1 MILWAIIAACGSAD
15 KASSTADNVSSSTEE
30 DSEPDTAPETT
41 EPLDSGSPEDT
52 GEPPVQLE
60 EGVAFIRAE
69 LSPPFEHGNAAW
81 AGVALL
87 DYDADGWLDIYLTN
101 GESQP
106 NALYR
111 NEGNGRFQNVA
122 NQTGTAIMERSG
134 PVTAGDL
141 DNDGDTDLVVG
152 IECSLGTLQTDGSS
166 LGDGSTVVL
175 LNDGMGQFTRT
186 QLVLSDAIEAR
197 GYCPVSLDLVDING
211 DGILDLSSSN
221 GIDPDQ
227 VYPWKFG
234 LTAPEALDHI
244 ILGDGHGSFSEPVEI
259 TPPDIVAIPF
269 PDNPDRCED
278 GCATTTFV
286 SAFIDLNQDGRV
298 DRISGEGGRP
308 LQVFIQQTDGS
319 LAYTD
324 AMSHSGLGQWMGFA
338 TADFDG
344 DGDLDIYS
352 TNQGLSPLVAG
363 YDNIP
368 PAVEASRWVNPFHS
382 IFEWDESGILWER
395 PDWPTAIDRPQA
407 ADSYV
412 PFVDPG
418 TGEMDNGDWF
428 PLEGLARFSW
438 GWGAVALDAD
448 LDGWTDV
455 AFTGNNCAAP
465 MSIIWDETKGAG
477 PGGLLLNNAGSGFTE
492 AIVDWEIPNLDEEGR
507 YQDGRGIAT
516 GDLNNDGIADL
527 VFANRSYNPTQS
539 DPLAQE
545 PGIPHVWLSK
555 PRDGQWLR
563 IDLEGTQSNKDA
575 IGSRVTIDLGTHLLG
590 RVLGAG
596 GATNSA
602 NERTILVGTG
612 TVDTVDLRVDFPS
625 GETVE
630 MNDVA
635 VNQTVRV
642 VEP

>member
-1 MILWAIIAACGSAD
+1 MLLLLLITACGDGDPSPD
-15 KASSTADNVSSSTEE
+15 ASGGGNE
-30 DSEPDTAPETT
+30 TAPDH
-41 EPLDSGSPEDT
+41 DSDGSDT
-52 GEPPVQLE
+52 GDSVEPPPELE
-60 EGVAFIRAE
+60 EGVAFFTAE
-69 LSPPFEHGNAAW
+69 LLPEFEHGNAAW

-87 DYDADGWLDIYLTN
+87 DHDRDGLLDIYFTN

-111 NEGNGRFQNVA
+111 NEGNGRFRDVA
-122 NQTGTAIMERSG
+122 AETGTALMQRSG
-134 PVTAGDL
+134 PVTTGDL
-141 DNDGDTDLVVG
+141 DNDGDPDLVVG
-152 IECSLGTLQTDGSS
+152 IECSLGTLEIDGTS
-166 LGDGSTVVL
+166 LGDGSTMVL
-175 LNDGMGQFTRT
+175 LNDGTGSFTAHTVDMGT
-186 QLVLSDAIEAR
+186 VIESR

-234 LTAPEALDHI
+234 LTAPEAIDHI
-244 ILGDGHGSFSEPVEI
+244 ILGDGTGGFSGLVEI
-259 TPPDIVAIPF
+259 DARSDLDISF
-269 PDNPDRCED
+269 PDNPDRCID

-286 SAFIDLNQDGRV
+286 SVYFDINSDGLQ

-308 LQVFIQQTDGS
+308 LQVFLQDEDGRLNYES
-319 LAYTD
+319 TQ
-324 AMSHSGLGQWMGFA
+324 MVSGLGQWMGLA

-344 DGDLDIYS
+344 DGDLDVYS
-352 TNQGLSPLVAG
+352 TNQGLSPLLVG

-368 PAVEASRWVNPFHS
+368 PAIETESWVNPFHS
-382 IFEWDESGILWER
+382 VFEASATGQLTER
-395 PDWPTAIDRPQA
+395 PDWPVSINTVQA
-407 ADSYV
+407 ADSYI
-412 PFVDPG
+412 PFEDAE
-418 TGEMDNGDWF
+418 TGELVHGQWF
-428 PLEGLARFSW
+428 PLEGLQRFSW

-465 MSIIWDETKGAG
+465 MSIIWDELHGAG
-477 PGGLLLNNAGSGFTE
+477 PGGLLLNQAGTSFTE
-492 AIVDWEIPNLDEEGR
+492 AIVEWEIPNTDDAGQ

-539 DPLAQE
+539 DPLAQQ
-545 PGIPHVWLSK
+545 PGKPQVWLSK
-555 PRDGQWLR
+555 PRDGHWLR
-563 IDLEGTQSNKDA
+563 VDLEGTRSNRDG
-575 IGSRVTIDLGTHLLG
+575 IGSKITMTLAQHTVT

-602 NERTILVGTG
+602 SERTVLFGTG
-612 TVDTVDLRVDFPS
+612 DAETVDIEVVFPS
-625 GETVE
+625 GEIVILT
-630 MNDVA
+630 DVP
-635 VNQTVRV
+635 VDQDIEV